1 MAINIATN
9 IAIVTRMIKQVM
21 TMNKGLMPII
31 FAFFICAAAAVQA
44 LPQNDEVVHEGV
56 ASCAN
61 SVCHG
66 RATPKANS
74 EVNLNEY
81 RIWLKNDAHSLAY
94 KVLLNDKSKMIA
106 ENLGLPDAHTAKI
119 CLDCHA
125 DNVEPEYRGEKFQI
139 SDGVG
144 CESCHGGSQNWLATH
159 TGKDANHQQNLD
171 NGLYPLTDPD
181 AKAELCLSCHQGTK
195 DKLATHEI
203 MGAGH
208 PRLRFDMAVFSANQP
223 RHYDRD
229 ADYFFR
235 GKAEITPAKAWLS
248 GLTHGAIKSLDL
260 IQDHFDQGQVFPE
273 LALFDCHSCH
283 HGMNEKRWNANSN
296 LAPGSV
302 RLNLSQARLLAD
314 VIEPLNIITKK
325 ELIALRRSIDAV
337 NKGSQ
342 TSVAQIKSNAS
353 DLTVQ
358 LHGIKTLLNE
368 KKLDA
373 EAWQSIRA
381 SILKQASRGAYS
393 DFIMAEQIFLA
404 LDTLNLAIDL
414 KVKYQREVD
423 AIFDTVK
430 DESQFSPVNFKQK
443 SLQFY
448 QALGK

>member
-1 MAINIATN
+1 MN
-9 IAIVTRMIKQVM
+9 KQVM

-31 FAFFICAAAAVQA
+31 FALFICAATAVQA
-44 LPQNDEVVHEGV
+44 LPQNDETVHEGV

-66 RATPKANS
+66 RATPKAGS

-106 ENLGLPDAHTAKI
+106 ANLGLPDAHTAKI

-159 TGKDANHQQNLD
+159 TSKDATHPQNIE
-171 NGLYPLTDPD
+171 NGLYPLTNPD

-229 ADYFFR
+229 ADYYFR

-248 GLTHGAIKSLDL
+248 GLTHSAIKSLDL
-260 IQDHFDQGQVFPE
+260 IQDHFDRGKVFPE

-283 HGMNEKRWNANSN
+283 HGMNEKRWNTNSV
-296 LAPGSV
+296 LLPGSV
-302 RLNLSQARLLAD
+302 RLNLSQVRLLAD
-314 VIEPLNIITKK
+314 VIEPLNLISKG
-325 ELIALRRSIDAV
+325 ELASLRKTLNAV

-342 TSVAQIKSNAS
+342 SSVVQTQKSAKE
-353 DLTVQ
+353 LTVQ
-358 LHGIKTLLNE
+358 LQAVKAAMAD
-368 KKLDA
+368 KKLDGA
-373 EAWQSIRA
+373 AWDGIRA
-381 SILKQASRGAYS
+381 NILKQAGRGAYS

-404 LDTLNLAIDL
+404 LDTLNLAINSDR
-414 KVKYQREVD
+414 KYQRELD
-423 AIFDTVK
+423 AIFMTVK
-430 DESQFSPVNFKQK
+430 DESHFVPSEFKRK
-443 SLQFY
+443 SQQFY